1 MSPIIYFVA
10 DLYPWWG
17 IPIALIFAEVANTH
31 RRRGERKKMA
41 MYLSVSFIF
50 FSLAVV
56 YFVLNGFEKL
66 RPAME
71 QLERT
76 ILNK

>member
-1 MSPIIYFVA
+1 VA

-17 IPIALIFAEVANTH
+17 IPLVLIFVEVANTY
-31 RRRGERKKMA
+31 RRRGERKKMVKSLA
-41 MYLSVSFIF
+41 VSFVF

-66 RPAME
+66 RPGME
-71 QLERT
+71 HLERT
-76 ILNK
+76 FLNK